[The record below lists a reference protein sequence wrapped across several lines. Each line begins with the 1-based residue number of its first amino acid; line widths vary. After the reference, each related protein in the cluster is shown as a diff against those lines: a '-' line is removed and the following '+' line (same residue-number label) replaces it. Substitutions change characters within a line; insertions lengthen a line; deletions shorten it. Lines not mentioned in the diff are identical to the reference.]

1 MRNDKWPISIGTI
14 GFRAVWPR
22 MHDGD
27 LFHGNDV
34 DVETTRTEPHRWHAT
49 EEPLQFLDAREHL
62 NSRRGR
68 LFWKR
73 CAHLECGVEK
83 LWLIHKANWCGAIER
98 RNLLNAPARNMRE
111 CDHRFGERGDRVVKV
126 GPDP

>member
-1 MRNDKWPISIGTI
+1 MRNDQWPISIGTI
-14 GFRAVWPR
+14 GLRAVWPR
-22 MHDGD
+22 MHHGD

-34 DVETTRTEPHRWHAT
+34 NVETTRAESHRWHAT
-49 EEPLQFLDAREHL
+49 EEPLQFFDTREHL

-73 CAHLECGVEK
+73 CAHLQRSVEE
-83 LWLIHKANWCGAIER
+83 LWLINEADWRGAIER
-98 RNLLNAPARNMRE
+98 RYLLNAPARNVRQ
-111 CDHRFGERGDRVVKV
+111 CNYRFGERRDRVVKV